1 MSSQIL
7 PMKLTVIIS
16 DMSKRGI
23 HVMNPAL
30 LAPSVLALT
39 WSIAMAGEPPPK
51 KNDPNAPKP
60 PPPSSLLVN
69 SLTKCDMG
77 Y

>member
-1 MSSQIL
+1 
-7 PMKLTVIIS
+7 MKLTVMTSEIP
-16 DMSKRGI
+16 KWGI
-23 HVMNPAL
+23 DVMNPAI
-30 LAPSVLALT
+30 LASFVLALT

-60 PPPSSLLVN
+60 PPPSRLVVN